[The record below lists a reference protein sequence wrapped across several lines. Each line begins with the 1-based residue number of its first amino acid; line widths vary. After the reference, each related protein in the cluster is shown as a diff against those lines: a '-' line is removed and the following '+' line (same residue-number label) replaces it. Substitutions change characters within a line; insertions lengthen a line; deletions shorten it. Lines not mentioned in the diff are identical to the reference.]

1 MGFIIILL
9 QGYIDVG
16 DGCWRRFMVITIS
29 HTVKVN
35 ITKLVCHKHL
45 KTVTI
50 IQLLTSITDEPK
62 RIVIESFFENFEK
75 PCPEDVYD
83 FWAPWTECSISC
95 GGEGVQ
101 TRKRNCATSFFRY
114 SPEFPLSKPCRDN
127 PGTEV
132 SF

>member
-1 MGFIIILL
+1 MQSYLILL
-9 QGYIDVG
+9 I
-16 DGCWRRFMVITIS
+16 
-29 HTVKVN
+29 
-35 ITKLVCHKHL
+35 L
-45 KTVTI
+45 K
-50 IQLLTSITDEPK
+50 
-62 RIVIESFFENFEK
+62 K

-132 SF
+132 SFTYFSSLEGSINKFIEIFITHFRLNHVIPISAWSQSKVFTLVPIIFGILMLVF

>member
-1 MGFIIILL
+1 M
-9 QGYIDVG
+9 
-16 DGCWRRFMVITIS
+16 
-29 HTVKVN
+29 
-35 ITKLVCHKHL
+35 
-45 KTVTI
+45 
-50 IQLLTSITDEPK
+50 
-62 RIVIESFFENFEK
+62 NFEK

-132 SF
+132 RF

>member
-1 MGFIIILL
+1 MFEILIRVL
-9 QGYIDVG
+9 NLRISQGDFSAVL
-16 DGCWRRFMVITIS
+16 VIYF
-29 HTVKVN
+29 V
-35 ITKLVCHKHL
+35 
-45 KTVTI
+45 
-50 IQLLTSITDEPK
+50 
-62 RIVIESFFENFEK
+62 NFEK

-132 SF
+132 RFRHQIQRIKFLQKNNISD